1 MKILQLSD
9 IHWSKTSSMLDEYK
23 NLRDDMEEYLEAYMK
38 LYPEKFDYIFICGD
52 IAFSGENEQYEKVK
66 AYIMRLCEI
75 VGCSSSPFYF

>member
-38 LYPEKFDYIFICGD
+38 QYPENSTISLFV
-52 IAFSGENEQYEKVK
+52 ETLPLVEKMNNIK
-66 AYIMRLCEI
+66 R
-75 VGCSSSPFYF
+75 